1 MRTLIVGIGALGGLI
16 AARLRAAGSPVWLAT
31 RNAESAAKL
40 KASGLRVT
48 GVGGAVSVE
57 TVEVAPLDEYLT
69 GSRFDLIVLATKAHD
84 AIEVASKLSGLL
96 EPGWHPAADPER
108 RRAPNARGPARGMRA
123 GRSVQS
129 WRDHD

>member
-16 AARLRAAGSPVWLAT
+16 AARLRAVGIPVWLAT
-31 RNAESAAKL
+31 RNAESAARL

-57 TVEVAPLDEYLT
+57 TVEVAPVDEYLN

-84 AIEVASKLSGLL
+84 AIEVAPKLSGLL
-96 EPGWHPAADPER
+96 EPGGTLLPIQNGC
-108 RRAPNARGPARGMRA
+108 APDTRGPARGMRA

-129 WRDHD
+129 WSDHD

>member
-31 RNAESAAKL
+31 RNAESAARL

-69 GSRFDLIVLATKAHD
+69 GSNDCRHETD
-84 AIEVASKLSGLL
+84 AF
-96 EPGWHPAADPER
+96 
-108 RRAPNARGPARGMRA
+108 MR
-123 GRSVQS
+123 
-129 WRDHD
+129 